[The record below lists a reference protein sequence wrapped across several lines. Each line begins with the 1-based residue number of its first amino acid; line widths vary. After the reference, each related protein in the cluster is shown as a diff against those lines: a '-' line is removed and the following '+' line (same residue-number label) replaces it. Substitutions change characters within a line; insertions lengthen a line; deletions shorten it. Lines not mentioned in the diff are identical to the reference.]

1 MDNYIFSASRQLIFF
16 VNING
21 QQRLVQF
28 GSRNAN
34 GSSIFQTTNEKTAE
48 AIRNHSLYRRGVVV
62 EQVEKKPEVKKPEA
76 PKQESHAMG
85 VVTDK
90 PEANATG
97 MVAESEEQG
106 EIIEAKNFTQ
116 AKSLLAK
123 RLDIKYNDIKNPD
136 QLMKL
141 AKDAGITIKY

>member
-90 PEANATG
+90 PVSQKL
-97 MVAESEEQG
+97 M
-106 EIIEAKNFTQ
+106 
-116 AKSLLAK
+116 LLEWWLRVRNRV
-123 RLDIKYNDIKNPD
+123 RLSRLRTLHRLRACWQSVSISSTMTSRT
-136 QLMKL
+136 L
-141 AKDAGITIKY
+141 TS